1 MKNKHTPVHP
11 GNFECFMDVYAE
23 KLKESRIKFPG
34 DYAWPDSEFETV
46 LGRMENA
53 VERGSFNKDSHAF
66 KATCK
71 ELKIKHTY
79 QAIKE
84 FIS

>member
-1 MKNKHTPVHP
+1 MKQAMKIHP

-23 KLKESRIKFPG
+23 KLKQSRIEYPNE
-34 DYAWPDSEFETV
+34 YVWPDSEFDTV
-46 LGRMENA
+46 LGRMRSA
-53 VERGSFNKDSHAF
+53 IERGSFNKDSRSF

-71 ELKIKHTY
+71 ELGIKHTY
-79 QAIKE
+79 TAIRE